1 MGRNT
6 LYKQANTRIYA
17 CCIPVFLLYFYCAR
31 QEIAVLVPKRCR
43 IDPVTGGDM
52 AKLGQYTYPDIRFG
66 DAVEISGRVLTKFKG
81 TVSVKGLAW
90 ELGMAEGSGTLFA
103 KVAAMRDFGL
113 IEGRGELRIS
123 QLAQRVLHPATPEEG
138 QAARAEAFQRVDLLR
153 QLYDRFEGEVPD
165 DMSMLVGLEEITRA
179 SRDEIVRRAPLI
191 QKHLTDAIRVL
202 GRPVRAERKSEHS
215 VHTQNMLGVTAAI
228 STSREQGEASSSGLH
243 LSAGGR
249 QLSVP
254 LTPEYIDV
262 AITLLSALKGELRSD
277 REIVE
282 EADGVADDEET
293 SAQGMCIESA
303 NVAALELGSIEQLDL
318 PSEAQA

>member
-1 MGRNT
+1 
-6 LYKQANTRIYA
+6 
-17 CCIPVFLLYFYCAR
+17 
-31 QEIAVLVPKRCR
+31 
-43 IDPVTGGDM
+43 M

-123 QLAQRVLHPATPEEG
+123 PLAQRVLHPATPEEG
-138 QAARAEAFQRVDLLR
+138 RAARAEAFQRVELLR
-153 QLYDRFEGEVPD
+153 QLYGRFDGEVPD

-202 GRPVRAERKSEHS
+202 GRPVKEEEKPEYSGQAK
-215 VHTQNMLGVTAAI
+215 NNLGAVAPAGADEAPTNAPANAI
-228 STSREQGEASSSGLH
+228 YLA
-243 LSAGGR
+243 AGGR
-249 QLSVP
+249 NLSVP
-254 LTPEYIDV
+254 LTAEYIDV
-262 AITLLSALKGELRSD
+262 AITLLSAMK
-277 REIVE
+277 REMQAGVAITTPDDAPIAVDDVDG
-282 EADGVADDEET
+282 DGVDEEPQ
-293 SAQGMCIESA
+293 AMG
-303 NVAALELGSIEQLDL
+303 VASTDVSELELGSIEQLDL
-318 PSEAQA
+318 SSEA

>member
-1 MGRNT
+1 
-6 LYKQANTRIYA
+6 
-17 CCIPVFLLYFYCAR
+17 
-31 QEIAVLVPKRCR
+31 
-43 IDPVTGGDM
+43 M

-90 ELGMAEGSGTLFA
+90 ELGMAEGSGALFA

-123 QLAQRVLHPATPEEG
+123 PLAQRVLHPATAEEG

-153 QLYDRFEGEVPD
+153 QLYARFEGELPD

-191 QKHLTDAIRVL
+191 QKHLTDAIRVM
-202 GRPVRAERKSEHS
+202 GRSVSVGNVSEYSVKNKNNSGASEIIPTAE
-215 VHTQNMLGVTAAI
+215 APF
-228 STSREQGEASSSGLH
+228 EASSDGLH

-262 AITLLSALKGELRSD
+262 AITLLNALKNELKNERKDMTDTDDVTESD
-277 REIVE
+277 VNHSPGLGFVH
-282 EADGVADDEET
+282 ADVAEF
-293 SAQGMCIESA
+293 
-303 NVAALELGSIEQLDL
+303 ELGNIEQLDL
-318 PSEAQA
+318 SGEA

>member
-1 MGRNT
+1 
-6 LYKQANTRIYA
+6 
-17 CCIPVFLLYFYCAR
+17 
-31 QEIAVLVPKRCR
+31 
-43 IDPVTGGDM
+43 M

-123 QLAQRVLHPATPEEG
+123 PLAQRVLHPATPEEG
-138 QAARAEAFQRVDLLR
+138 RAARAEAFQRVDLLR
-153 QLYDRFEGEVPD
+153 QLYGRFDGEVPD

-202 GRPVRAERKSEHS
+202 GRPVKEEGQTEYSGHLKNNLGAAAP
-215 VHTQNMLGVTAAI
+215 VDATQAPANVPANAI
-228 STSREQGEASSSGLH
+228 YLA
-243 LSAGGR
+243 AGGR
-249 QLSVP
+249 NLSVP
-254 LTPEYIDV
+254 LTAEYIDV
-262 AITLLSALKGELRSD
+262 AITLLSAMKRELQ
-277 REIVE
+277 
-282 EADGVADDEET
+282 ADVAITTPGDAPVAVDDVDGDDVDEEPRAT
-293 SAQGMCIESA
+293 E
-303 NVAALELGSIEQLDL
+303 AASTDVSELELGSIEQLDL
-318 PSEAQA
+318 SSEA

>member
-1 MGRNT
+1 
-6 LYKQANTRIYA
+6 
-17 CCIPVFLLYFYCAR
+17 
-31 QEIAVLVPKRCR
+31 
-43 IDPVTGGDM
+43 M

-123 QLAQRVLHPATPEEG
+123 QLAQRVLHPSTPEEG
-138 QAARAEAFQRVDLLR
+138 QEARAEAFQRVDLLR
-153 QLYDRFEGEVPD
+153 QLYGRFEGEVPD

-202 GRPVRAERKSEHS
+202 GRPVPVGIKTESPVTEQNILGHS
-215 VHTQNMLGVTAAI
+215 TGELARVS
-228 STSREQGEASSSGLH
+228 STEGSTGGLH

-262 AITLLSALKGELRSD
+262 AITLLSALKGELKSGRD
-277 REIVE
+277 IVD
-282 EADGVADDEET
+282 EADLVTDDDDVD
-293 SAQGMCIESA
+293 SRAVGIVPA

-318 PSEAQA
+318 SSEA